1 MEMTLEK
8 LHAYIQTF
16 QIEAILDISRME
28 IRTPNFVIRKM
39 ESGQW
44 WVTEKNVNI
53 SRAKMTIVGRE
64 IAEKMNL

>member
-1 MEMTLEK
+1 MTLEK